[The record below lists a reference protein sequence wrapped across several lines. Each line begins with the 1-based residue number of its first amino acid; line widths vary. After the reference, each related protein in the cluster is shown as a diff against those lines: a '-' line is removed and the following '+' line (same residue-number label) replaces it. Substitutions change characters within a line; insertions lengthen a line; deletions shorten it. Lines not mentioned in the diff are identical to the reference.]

1 MKKYLL
7 ILILCITSVMATRA
21 QQYKVSKSYH
31 RMILNFGNVLVEGH
45 SGKEIIFTAQHNEAA
60 DVDPKAKGLRIVHN
74 GYIDNTGLGINIVDK
89 EDTLKVEQVV
99 PGRTIKILVPKGVIL
114 AFVCHTWPDSAK
126 IVCQNLENEI
136 EVETDYNDVLLEN
149 VTGPVIVRTLYGAVD
164 VIFNEH
170 IKGPVYIAAVHS
182 AVDVTIPG
190 DTKANV
196 ILKSSF
202 NSILTSPDLN
212 MEMEKRTADD
222 SPSYSSFVKGKLNGG
237 GFYFRLDATYGKI
250 YLRKK

>member
-1 MKKYLL
+1 
-7 ILILCITSVMATRA
+7 
-21 QQYKVSKSYH
+21 
-31 RMILNFGNVLVEGH
+31 MILNFGNVLVEGH

-60 DVDPKAKGLRIVHN
+60 IDPKANGLQIVN
-74 GYIDNTGLGINIVDK
+74 GGASNDNTGLGIRVVEK
-89 EDTLKVEQVV
+89 GDTLKVRQVD
-99 PGRTIKILVPKGVIL
+99 PGQAIKILVPKGVIV
-114 AFVCHTWPDSAK
+114 AFVCHTWGDSAK
-126 IVCQNLENEI
+126 MILRNLENEI
-136 EVETDYNDVLLEN
+136 EIQSDYNDVLLEN

-170 IKGPVYIAAVHS
+170 IKGPVYIAAVHA

-196 ILKSSF
+196 ILKSSYS
-202 NSILTSPDLN
+202 SILTSPALN

-222 SPSYSSFVKGKLNGG
+222 PPVFTSFVKGKLNGG